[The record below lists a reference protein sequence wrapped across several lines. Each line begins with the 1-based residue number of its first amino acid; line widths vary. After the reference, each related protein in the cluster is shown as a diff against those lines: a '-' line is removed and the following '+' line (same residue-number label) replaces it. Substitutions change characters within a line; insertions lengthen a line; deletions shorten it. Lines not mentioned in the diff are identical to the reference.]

1 MKKVLWIVGGLIGL
15 LVVVALAAPFFV
27 DLNDYK
33 AEIAAKAK
41 EATGRDLAIDGD
53 ISLSILPTPGVV
65 IHGLRFGNAPGGSQ
79 PDMATLD
86 SATVKV
92 AIMPYLTSNTVEVEE
107 IVLENPT
114 FVFEKLKDGSGNWQI
129 APQAAAPEAGVT
141 PEPSAPPAEGE
152 SPMAVVIKSASIEGG
167 TLIYRDLAAGTEQK
181 VENLNIDLS
190 LDSLTGPF
198 QAEGGATVENIP
210 LGFHVKTGALDPS
223 KPMPLDVSFS
233 LTDSN
238 ASIGFVGEVNIAA
251 VEDPTKPIVTGKLS
265 SKGENLAKMIAGMP
279 NQSADGLPPIM
290 AQAFAVDADIQAGKT
305 SARTDNFTAT
315 LGDLNAKASVAASY
329 EAAPSVEANVAIGRL
344 DLDKLMPAGEAKEA
358 SAEAPA
364 ETTAPAQPA
373 APFSLPPDVT
383 ANLGLTV
390 EQIVYKGQAI
400 DETNVAVQ
408 LAQGILTIKN
418 ASAKLPGSSSV
429 ALTGAL
435 TAQNGQPNFDGALKA
450 DSSNLRALI
459 EAFAPGAVKDVPGDR
474 LTKLA
479 LNTGVKYNPAQ
490 AELAN
495 LKATLDQSTI
505 NGGVVVALPDGA
517 QRKQMGIGVG
527 LGVDKLNLDGYM
539 PAKAAAK
546 EAAPAEAAD
555 AKKDA
560 GGNPLK
566 ALAPLA
572 DFNANVDLKAGALT
586 LNQQQIS
593 GLRLVAAVA
602 NGTLDV
608 KELSVADF
616 QGGKANIAAKVTELK
631 GDPKFDSKFDVTAK
645 DAGRVLQMAGMGP
658 QPKGKFGALTLK
670 GTAAGT
676 PVDVT
681 YDVNAAMAGIGFQAA
696 AKGTANGI
704 GQGIPKINSTFD
716 IKAKDLGP
724 IAELTGAPADAAKNM
739 GAVSFAGQAQSGAD
753 DLTYDVNLSMSGIGG
768 KGTLKGKVTGISAT
782 PQIDTALNL
791 TADKPAPL
799 LQLAGLAGPKAK
811 SVGALGIAG
820 TLKGSAEDMAL
831 DLNLNGVGGTAK
843 VAGTVQM
850 PKAQDPNNPPPV
862 GFDIALSANHP
873 EFTQLLQMAD
883 IPSSGVKAGPLKA
896 SLKATGNSKNA
907 KVNDLN
913 AAWGNSSIAGNASYD
928 ATGAKPMIVANLKGG
943 VVNLTPFMGG
953 GEAAGGASSGG
964 GGGKGGSPWSEE
976 PMDLSAMR
984 AQDADIDFTAQSL
997 IMPDQQIDDLVA
1009 KITVRNG
1016 IATMQTLQGKIYGGG
1031 FNLSG
1036 TTVDA
1041 STPTTKLDAKVAVNQ
1056 IQVGQVVG
1064 GGIAGNQVKGPLSL
1078 NLNATGAGESQA
1090 DLMRSLNGNGNVD
1103 GSVMI
1108 IGKMEQQVGSALLG
1122 VLGSK
1127 VKQVQGITSA
1137 VNGIL
1142 SSYTGVDNKLDGTF
1156 NIRQGV
1162 LNTQDF
1168 AFVNPKARGTA
1179 KGDFDI
1185 GGWAM
1190 NMLIDLFGQDAQ
1202 EAFMSIGL
1210 NGPMTPTPRF
1220 ATNGAAG
1227 ATGLMGL
1234 TQQGGFNPTGLVQ
1247 EIPGLKGLPGIGNL
1261 LGGGGAAPAT
1271 GTEGQPGAVVPGV
1284 GTVPGVK
1291 LPGGL
1296 EGVLGGSKNNQQQ
1309 QQQQPGAVLP
1319 GVGDL
1324 FGNKKKQQAPAQQ
1337 QQSEPGAAEPGA
1349 AIPNAAPMEQAPAEA
1364 APEPEAAPA
1373 EAAPAEAAPE
1383 PGAAPQDTAP
1393 PEAAPQDAAP
1403 EPEPAP
1409 QEAPAEAQ
1417 PEPQPEP
1424 QAEPGAAEPGAAAP
1438 ADQPPAEEQ
1447 QQEPGI
1453 VIPGLQLPGS
1463 GN

>member
-1 MKKVLWIVGGLIGL
+1 MKKALWIVGGLLGL
-15 LVVVALAAPFFV
+15 LVVVALAAPFFI

-33 AEIAAKAK
+33 AQIAAKAK

-53 ISLSILPTPGVV
+53 ISLSILPTPGVTV
-65 IHGLRFGNAPGGSQ
+65 SGIRFGNAPGGSQ
-79 PDMATLD
+79 PDMATLE

-92 AIMPYLTSNTVEVEE
+92 ALMPLISGKVEVEE
-107 IVLENPT
+107 VVLEKPT

-141 PEPSAPPAEGE
+141 PEPSATPSG
-152 SPMAVVIKSASIEGG
+152 SGGGMAVVVKSASIDGG

-198 QAEGGATVENIP
+198 QAEGGATVVDIP
-210 LGFHVKTGALDPS
+210 LGFRVKTGALDQQA
-223 KPMPLDVSFS
+223 PMPLDVSFN
-233 LTDSN
+233 LTDAN
-238 ASIGFVGEVNIAA
+238 ATIGFVGEVNVAA
-251 VEDPTKPIVTGKLS
+251 VEDPAKPIVSGKLT
-265 SKGENLAKMIAGMP
+265 SKGDNLAKLIAGMP
-279 NQSADGLPPIM
+279 NQSAEGLPPIM
-290 AQAFAVDADIQAGKT
+290 AQAFAVEGDIEAGKT

-315 LGDLNAKASVAASY
+315 LGDLNAKASVAANY

-344 DLDKLMPAGEAKEA
+344 DLDKLMPVGEARAEGG
-358 SAEAPA
+358 EAPA
-364 ETTAPAQPA
+364 EPAAPAQPA
-373 APFSLPPDVT
+373 EPFSLPPDVT
-383 ANLGLTV
+383 ADLGVTV
-390 EQIVYKGQAI
+390 QQIVYKGQAI
-400 DETNVAVQ
+400 DEADVKVQ
-408 LAQGILTIKN
+408 LANSVLTIKN

-435 TAQNGQPNFDGALKA
+435 TAQDGQPNFDGAFKA

-479 LNTGVKYNPAQ
+479 LSTGVKYSPAQ

-495 LKATLDQSTI
+495 LRATLDQSTL
-505 NGGVVVALPDGA
+505 NGGVVVALPDGQ
-517 QRKQMGIGVG
+517 QRKQMGISIG
-527 LGVDKLNLDGYM
+527 LAVDKLNLDGYM

-546 EAAPAEAAD
+546 DAEPTQAAD
-555 AKKDA
+555 AKKDQ

-572 DFNANVDLKAGALT
+572 NYDANVDFKAGALT

-616 QGGKANIAAKVTELK
+616 QGGKANVSARVTDLR
-631 GDPKFDSKFDVTAK
+631 GDPRFDSKFDLTAK

-658 QPKGKFGALTLK
+658 QPKGRFGALTLK

-739 GAVSFAGQAQSGAD
+739 GAVSFVGQAQSGAD
-753 DLTYDVNLSMSGIGG
+753 DLAYDVNLSMSGIGG
-768 KGTLKGKVTGISAT
+768 KGTLKGKVAGISGT
-782 PQIDTALNL
+782 PQIDTVLNL

-831 DLNLNGVGGTAK
+831 DLSLNGVGGKAK
-843 VAGTVQM
+843 VAGTVQV
-850 PKAQDPNNPPPV
+850 PKATDPNNPPPV
-862 GFDIALSANHP
+862 GFDIALSADHP

-896 SLKATGNSKNA
+896 SLKAQGNSKNA
-907 KVNDLN
+907 KVSDLN
-913 AAWGNSSIAGNASYD
+913 AAWGNSAIAGSATYD
-928 ATGAKPMIVANLKGG
+928 ATGARPMIVANLKGG

-953 GEAAGGASSGG
+953 DAGKSQGGGASSGG

-976 PMDLSAMR
+976 PLDLSALR
-984 AQDADIDFTAQSL
+984 NQDADIDLTAQSL
-997 IMPDQQIDDLVA
+997 IMPGQQIDDLVA

-1036 TTVDA
+1036 TTIDA
-1041 STPTTKLDAKVAVNQ
+1041 STPTTKVDAKVAVSQ
-1056 IQVGQVVG
+1056 IQVGQVIG

-1122 VLGSK
+1122 VLGAK

-1168 AFVNPKARGTA
+1168 AFVNPRARGTA
-1179 KGDFDI
+1179 RGDFDI

-1190 NMLIDLFGQDAQ
+1190 NMLVDLFGQDAQ
-1202 EAFMSIGL
+1202 EAFMSIAL
-1210 NGPMTPTPRF
+1210 DGPMTPTPRF

-1234 TQQGGFNPTGLVQ
+1234 TKQGAFNPAGLVQ
-1247 EIPGLKGLPGIGNL
+1247 EIPGLEKLPGIGNL
-1261 LGGGGAAPAT
+1261 LGGQGVPAAAAEGEPGAAI
-1271 GTEGQPGAVVPGV
+1271 PGV
-1284 GTVPGVK
+1284 GTIPGVK

-1296 EGVLGGSKNNQQQ
+1296 DEVLGGSKKKQPQDE
-1309 QQQQPGAVLP
+1309 QQQPGAALP
-1319 GVGDL
+1319 GLGDL
-1324 FGNKKKQQAPAQQ
+1324 LGGSNKKKQQPEEEQQ
-1337 QQSEPGAAEPGA
+1337 QGEPGAIEPGAALPQD
-1349 AIPNAAPMEQAPAEA
+1349 APVEAVPAE
-1364 APEPEAAPA
+1364 PEPA
-1373 EAAPAEAAPE
+1373 EAAPAEQAGEPGAVE
-1383 PGAAPQDTAP
+1383 PGAAP
-1393 PEAAPQDAAP
+1393 
-1403 EPEPAP
+1403 
-1409 QEAPAEAQ
+1409 
-1417 PEPQPEP
+1417 
-1424 QAEPGAAEPGAAAP
+1424 PG
-1438 ADQPPAEEQ
+1438 EQ
-1447 QQEPGI
+1447 QPQGEQQEPLPGI
-1453 VIPGLQLPGS
+1453 VIPGLELPDF
-1463 GN
+1463 

>member
-15 LVVVALAAPFFV
+15 LIVAALAAPFFV

-79 PDMATLD
+79 PDMATLK

-107 IVLENPT
+107 IVLEKPT

-141 PEPSAPPAEGE
+141 PEPSAAPADGG

-167 TLIYRDLAAGTEQK
+167 TLIYRDLVAGTEQK

-198 QAEGGATVENIP
+198 QAEGGATVVNIP
-210 LGFHVKTGALDPS
+210 LGFRVKTGALDPT

-238 ASIGFVGEVNIAA
+238 ATIGFVGEVNIAA

-265 SKGENLAKMIAGMP
+265 SKGDNLAKMIAGMP

-305 SARTDNFTAT
+305 NARTDNFTAN
-315 LGDLNAKASVAASY
+315 LGDLTAKASVAANY
-329 EAAPSVEANVAIGRL
+329 EAAPSVEANVAIGRI
-344 DLDKLMPAGEAKEA
+344 DLDKLMPAGEAKEE
-358 SAEAPA
+358 SAEAAPA
-364 ETTAPAQPA
+364 ETAAPAQPA

-408 LAQGILTIKN
+408 LAKGILTIKN

-435 TAQNGQPNFDGALKA
+435 TAKDGQPNFDGALKA

-495 LKATLDQSTI
+495 LKATLDQSTMS
-505 NGGVVVALPDGA
+505 GGVVVALPDGV
-517 QRKQMGIGVG
+517 QRKQLGLGVG
-527 LGVDKLNLDGYM
+527 LAVDKLNLDGYM
-539 PAKAAAK
+539 PAKSAAK
-546 EAAPAEAAD
+546 EAEPAEATTD
-555 AKKDA
+555 KKPDQ

-572 DFNANVDLKAGALT
+572 DYNANVDFKAGSLT

-616 QGGKANIAAKVTELK
+616 QGGKANVAAKVTDLK

-739 GAVSFAGQAQSGAD
+739 GAVSFVGQAQSGAD
-753 DLTYDVNLSMSGIGG
+753 DLTFDVNLSMAGVGG
-768 KGTLKGKVTGISAT
+768 KGTLKGKVTGISA
-782 PQIDTALNL
+782 
-791 TADKPAPL
+791 
-799 LQLAGLAGPKAK
+799 
-811 SVGALGIAG
+811 
-820 TLKGSAEDMAL
+820 
-831 DLNLNGVGGTAK
+831 
-843 VAGTVQM
+843 
-850 PKAQDPNNPPPV
+850 
-862 GFDIALSANHP
+862 
-873 EFTQLLQMAD
+873 
-883 IPSSGVKAGPLKA
+883 
-896 SLKATGNSKNA
+896 
-907 KVNDLN
+907 
-913 AAWGNSSIAGNASYD
+913 
-928 ATGAKPMIVANLKGG
+928 
-943 VVNLTPFMGG
+943 
-953 GEAAGGASSGG
+953 
-964 GGGKGGSPWSEE
+964 
-976 PMDLSAMR
+976 R
-984 AQDADIDFTAQSL
+984 
-997 IMPDQQIDDLVA
+997 
-1009 KITVRNG
+1009 RR
-1016 IATMQTLQGKIYGGG
+1016 
-1031 FNLSG
+1031 
-1036 TTVDA
+1036 
-1041 STPTTKLDAKVAVNQ
+1041 STP
-1056 IQVGQVVG
+1056 
-1064 GGIAGNQVKGPLSL
+1064 
-1078 NLNATGAGESQA
+1078 
-1090 DLMRSLNGNGNVD
+1090 RSTSPPTSRRHCCSSPASPD
-1103 GSVMI
+1103 RRRSRSVR
-1108 IGKMEQQVGSALLG
+1108 SA
-1122 VLGSK
+1122 S
-1127 VKQVQGITSA
+1127 
-1137 VNGIL
+1137 
-1142 SSYTGVDNKLDGTF
+1142 
-1156 NIRQGV
+1156 
-1162 LNTQDF
+1162 
-1168 AFVNPKARGTA
+1168 PAR
-1179 KGDFDI
+1179 
-1185 GGWAM
+1185 
-1190 NMLIDLFGQDAQ
+1190 
-1202 EAFMSIGL
+1202 
-1210 NGPMTPTPRF
+1210 
-1220 ATNGAAG
+1220 
-1227 ATGLMGL
+1227 
-1234 TQQGGFNPTGLVQ
+1234 
-1247 EIPGLKGLPGIGNL
+1247 
-1261 LGGGGAAPAT
+1261 
-1271 GTEGQPGAVVPGV
+1271 
-1284 GTVPGVK
+1284 
-1291 LPGGL
+1291 
-1296 EGVLGGSKNNQQQ
+1296 
-1309 QQQQPGAVLP
+1309 
-1319 GVGDL
+1319 
-1324 FGNKKKQQAPAQQ
+1324 
-1337 QQSEPGAAEPGA
+1337 
-1349 AIPNAAPMEQAPAEA
+1349 
-1364 APEPEAAPA
+1364 
-1373 EAAPAEAAPE
+1373 
-1383 PGAAPQDTAP
+1383 
-1393 PEAAPQDAAP
+1393 
-1403 EPEPAP
+1403 
-1409 QEAPAEAQ
+1409 
-1417 PEPQPEP
+1417 
-1424 QAEPGAAEPGAAAP
+1424 
-1438 ADQPPAEEQ
+1438 
-1447 QQEPGI
+1447 
-1453 VIPGLQLPGS
+1453 
-1463 GN
+1463 

>member
-1 MKKVLWIVGGLIGL
+1 M
-15 LVVVALAAPFFV
+15 
-27 DLNDYK
+27 
-33 AEIAAKAK
+33 
-41 EATGRDLAIDGD
+41 
-53 ISLSILPTPGVV
+53 
-65 IHGLRFGNAPGGSQ
+65 
-79 PDMATLD
+79 
-86 SATVKV
+86 
-92 AIMPYLTSNTVEVEE
+92 
-107 IVLENPT
+107 VLEKPT

-141 PEPSAPPAEGE
+141 PEPSAAPAADEK
-152 SPMAVVIKSASIEGG
+152 PMAVVIKSASIEGG
-167 TLIYRDLAAGTEQK
+167 TLIYRDLVAGTEQK

-198 QAEGGATVENIP
+198 QAEGGATVVNIP
-210 LGFHVKTGALDPS
+210 LGFRVKTGALDPT

-233 LTDSN
+233 LTESN
-238 ASIGFVGEVNIAA
+238 ATIGFVGEVNIAA

-265 SKGENLAKMIAGMP
+265 SKGDNLAKMIAGMP

-305 SARTDNFTAT
+305 NARTDNFTAN
-315 LGDLNAKASVAASY
+315 LGDLTAKASVAANY
-329 EAAPSVEANVAIGRL
+329 EAAPSVEANVAIGRI
-344 DLDKLMPAGEAKEA
+344 DLDKLMPAGEAKEE
-358 SAEAPA
+358 SAEAAPA
-364 ETTAPAQPA
+364 ETAAPAKPA
-373 APFSLPPDVT
+373 EPFSLPPDVT

-390 EQIVYKGQAI
+390 EQIVFKGQAI

-408 LAQGILTIKN
+408 LAKGILTIKN

-435 TAQNGQPNFDGALKA
+435 TAKDGQPNFDGALKA
-450 DSSNLRALI
+450 DFEQPARADRGVRAGRGQGRAGRPPHQARAQHRRQI
-459 EAFAPGAVKDVPGDR
+459 QPGAGRARQPQGDAR
-474 LTKLA
+474 PIHDEWRRGAWRCPTACSASSWAWASASRSTSSTSTATCRRSPRRK
-479 LNTGVKYNPAQ
+479 T
-490 AELAN
+490 AE
-495 LKATLDQSTI
+495 
-505 NGGVVVALPDGA
+505 
-517 QRKQMGIGVG
+517 
-527 LGVDKLNLDGYM
+527 
-539 PAKAAAK
+539 
-546 EAAPAEAAD
+546 PAEATTD
-555 AKKDA
+555 KKPDQ

-572 DFNANVDLKAGALT
+572 DYNANVDFKAGSLT

-616 QGGKANIAAKVTELK
+616 QGGKANVAAKVTDLK

-739 GAVSFAGQAQSGAD
+739 GAVSFVGQAQSGAD
-753 DLTYDVNLSMSGIGG
+753 DLTYDVNLSMSGVGG

-831 DLNLNGVGGTAK
+831 DLNLKGVGGTAK

-850 PKAQDPNNPPPV
+850 PKAKDPNNPPPV

-896 SLKATGNSKNA
+896 SLKAQGNSKNA
-907 KVNDLN
+907 KVSDLN

-953 GEAAGGASSGG
+953 GGAKSQGGGASSGG

-976 PMDLSAMR
+976 PLDLSALR
-984 AQDADIDFTAQSL
+984 SQDADIDLTAQSL

-1016 IATMQTLQGKIYGGG
+1016 VATMQTLQGKIYGGG

-1078 NLNATGAGESQA
+1078 NLNATGSGVSQA

-1103 GSVMI
+1103 GTVMI

-1122 VLGSK
+1122 VLGAK

-1142 SSYTGVDNKLDGTF
+1142 SAYTGVDNKLDGTF

-1168 AFVNPKARGTA
+1168 AFVNPNARGTA
-1179 KGDFDI
+1179 KGDFDV

-1190 NMLIDLFGQDAQ
+1190 NMLVDLFDQDAQ

-1210 NGPMTPTPRF
+1210 NGPMTPTPTF
-1220 ATNGAAG
+1220 ASNGAAG
-1227 ATGLMGL
+1227 PTGLMGL
-1234 TQQGGFNPTGLVQ
+1234 TQQGGFNPDR
-1247 EIPGLKGLPGIGNL
+1247 
-1261 LGGGGAAPAT
+1261 
-1271 GTEGQPGAVVPGV
+1271 PGAGDPRAQEPAGYRQPA
-1284 GTVPGVK
+1284 GRARCARHQHGRSA
-1291 LPGGL
+1291 GL
-1296 EGVLGGSKNNQQQ
+1296 RRSWRRHRAGREAAGRHRRRARRRQQQQQQQ
-1309 QQQQPGAVLP
+1309 QQQQPGATLP
-1319 GVGDL
+1319 GVGDVL
-1324 FGNKKKQQAPAQQ
+1324 GGSNKKKQQQQQPAQQQQ
-1337 QQSEPGAAEPGA
+1337 QQSEPGAVEPGA
-1349 AIPNAAPMEQAPAEA
+1349 AMPQEAPAEAAPAEA

-1373 EAAPAEAAPE
+1373 EAAPE
-1383 PGAAPQDTAP
+1383 
-1393 PEAAPQDAAP
+1393 PEAAPQEA
-1403 EPEPAP
+1403 AP
-1409 QEAPAEAQ
+1409 QEAQPEEAQPQEAQ
-1417 PEPQPEP
+1417 PEAQPEP
-1424 QAEPGAAEPGAAAP
+1424 QAEPGAAEPGAA
-1438 ADQPPAEEQ
+1438 PPAEQQPEGEQQ

-1453 VIPGLQLPGS
+1453 IVPGLELPGS

>member
-15 LVVVALAAPFFV
+15 LIVVALAAPFFV

-92 AIMPYLTSNTVEVEE
+92 ALMPYLTSGFKTVEVEE

-141 PEPSAPPAEGE
+141 PEPTEAPAAGE
-152 SPMAVVIKSASIEGG
+152 KPMAVVIKSASIEGG
-167 TLIYRDLAAGTEQK
+167 TLVYRDLVAGTEQK

-198 QAEGGATVENIP
+198 QAEGGATVVNIP
-210 LGFHVKTGALDPS
+210 LGFHIKTGALDPT
-223 KPMPLDVSFS
+223 KPMPLDVSFT
-233 LTDSN
+233 LTD
-238 ASIGFVGEVNIAA
+238 AKATIGFVGEVNIAA
-251 VEDPTKPIVTGKLS
+251 VEDPAKPIVTGKLS
-265 SKGENLAKMIAGMP
+265 SKGDNLAKLIAGMP

-305 SARTDNFTAT
+305 NARTDNFTAN
-315 LGDLNAKASVAASY
+315 LGDVNAKASVAANY
-329 EAAPSVEANVAIGRL
+329 EAAPSVEANVAIVRI

-358 SAEAPA
+358 STEAPA

-408 LAQGILTIKN
+408 LAKGILTIKN

-459 EAFAPGAVKDVPGDR
+459 EAFAPGAVKDVPNDR

-479 LNTGVKYNPAQ
+479 LNTGVKYNPGQ

-495 LKATLDQSTI
+495 LKATLDQSTMS
-505 NGGVVVALPDGA
+505 GAVVVALPDGV

-539 PAKAAAK
+539 PAKSAAK
-546 EAAPAEAAD
+546 EAEPAQAAD
-555 AKKDA
+555 AKKDD

-572 DFNANVDLKAGALT
+572 DYNANVDFKAGSLT

-593 GLRLVAAVA
+593 GLRLIAAVA

-616 QGGKANIAAKVTELK
+616 QGGKANIAAKVTDLK

-739 GAVSFAGQAQSGAD
+739 GAVSFVGQAQSGAD
-753 DLTYDVNLSMSGIGG
+753 DLTYDVNLSMAGIGG

-791 TADKPAPL
+791 TAEKPAPL

-850 PKAQDPNNPPPV
+850 PKAKDPNNPPPV

-896 SLKATGNSKNA
+896 SLKAQGTSKNA

-913 AAWGNSSIAGNASYD
+913 AAWGNSSIAGSATYD

-953 GEAAGGASSGG
+953 GEAAKSGGASSGG

-976 PMDLSAMR
+976 PLDLSALR

-1016 IATMQTLQGKIYGGG
+1016 VATMQTLQGKIYGGG

-1064 GGIAGNQVKGPLSL
+1064 GGIAGNQIKGPLSL
-1078 NLNATGAGESQA
+1078 TLNATGAGDSQA

-1103 GSVMI
+1103 GNVMI

-1190 NMLIDLFGQDAQ
+1190 DMLIDLFGQDAQ

-1247 EIPGLKGLPGIGNL
+1247 EIPGLKSLPGIGNL
-1261 LGGGGAAPAT
+1261 LGGQGVPAT
-1271 GTEGQPGAVVPGV
+1271 STEGQPGSVVPGV

-1296 EGVLGGSKNNQQQ
+1296 EGVLGGSKKKQEQ
-1309 QQQQPGAVLP
+1309 QQQQPGVVLP

-1324 FGNKKKQQAPAQQ
+1324 FGGSNKKKQEEPQQ
-1337 QQSEPGAAEPGA
+1337 QQQQPSEPGAVEPGA
-1349 AIPNAAPMEQAPAEA
+1349 AIPQEAPLEQAPAEA
-1364 APEPEAAPA
+1364 V
-1373 EAAPAEAAPE
+1373 
-1383 PGAAPQDTAP
+1383 PQ
-1393 PEAAPQDAAP
+1393 EAAPQ
-1403 EPEPAP
+1403 
-1409 QEAPAEAQ
+1409 EAQ
-1417 PEPQPEP
+1417 PAEPQAQQAQPEP
-1424 QAEPGAAEPGAAAP
+1424 QAEPGATEPGATP
-1438 ADQPPAEEQ
+1438 PGEQQPAEEQ
-1447 QQEPGI
+1447 QPGL
-1453 VIPGLQLPGS
+1453 VIPGLKLPGS

>member
-15 LVVVALAAPFFV
+15 LIVAAVAAPFFV

-79 PDMATLD
+79 PDMATLE

-107 IVLENPT
+107 VVLESPT

-141 PEPSAPPAEGE
+141 PEPSATPAADGG

-198 QAEGGATVENIP
+198 QAEGGATVVNIP
-210 LGFHVKTGALDPS
+210 LGFQIKTGALDPA
-223 KPMPLDVSFS
+223 KPMPLDVSFN
-233 LTDSN
+233 LTDAN
-238 ASIGFVGEVNIAA
+238 ATIGFVGEVNIAA

-265 SKGENLAKMIAGMP
+265 SKGDNLAKLIAGMP

-290 AQAFAVDADIQAGKT
+290 AQAFAVEGDIAAGKT
-305 SARTDNFTAT
+305 NARTDNFTAT

-329 EAAPSVEANVAIGRL
+329 EAAPSVEANIAVGRV
-344 DLDKLMPAGEAKEA
+344 DLDKLMPAGEAKEE
-358 SAEAPA
+358 SAEAAPA
-364 ETTAPAQPA
+364 ENAAPAKPA
-373 APFSLPPDVT
+373 EPFSLPPDVT

-408 LAQGILTIKN
+408 LAKGILTIKN

-429 ALTGAL
+429 ALNGAL
-435 TAQNGQPNFDGALKA
+435 AAKDGQPNFDGALKA

-459 EAFAPGAVKDVPGDR
+459 EAFAPGAVKDVPADR

-479 LNTGVKYNPAQ
+479 LSTGVKYNPAQ

-495 LKATLDQSTI
+495 LKATLDQSALS
-505 NGGVVVALPDGA
+505 GGVVVALPDGV
-517 QRKQMGIGVG
+517 QRKQLGLGVG
-527 LGVDKLNLDGYM
+527 LAVDKLNLDGYM
-539 PAKAAAK
+539 PAKSAAK
-546 EAAPAEAAD
+546 EAEPAEAAD
-555 AKKDA
+555 AKKDQ

-572 DFNANVDLKAGALT
+572 DYNANVDFKAGSLT

-616 QGGKANIAAKVTELK
+616 QGGKANVAAKVTDLK
-631 GDPKFDSKFDVTAK
+631 GDPKFDSRFDVTAK
-645 DAGRVLQMAGMGP
+645 DAGRVLQMAGMGA

-676 PVDVT
+676 PVDIT

-753 DLTYDVNLSMSGIGG
+753 DLAYDVNLSMAGIGG

-831 DLNLNGVGGTAK
+831 DLNLKGVGGTAK

-850 PKAQDPNNPPPV
+850 PKGKDPNNPPPI
-862 GFDIALSANHP
+862 GFDLALSANHP

-907 KVNDLN
+907 TVSDLN
-913 AAWGNSSIAGNASYD
+913 AAWGNSAIAGNASYD

-953 GEAAGGASSGG
+953 DSGKKAGGGTGG

-976 PMDLSAMR
+976 PMDLSALR
-984 AQDADIDFTAQSL
+984 AQDADIDFSAQSL
-997 IMPDQQIDDLVA
+997 IMPGQQIDNLVA
-1009 KITVRNG
+1009 KVTLRNG
-1016 IATMQTLQGKIYGGG
+1016 VLAMQTLQGNIYGGG

-1041 STPTTKLDAKVAVNQ
+1041 SQQAAKVDAKVAVNQ
-1056 IQVGQVVG
+1056 IQIGQVLG

-1078 NLNATGAGESQA
+1078 NLNASGAGESQA
-1090 DLMRSLNGNGNVD
+1090 DLMRSLAGNGNID

-1122 VLGSK
+1122 VLGAK

-1168 AFVNPKARGTA
+1168 AFVNPRARGTA
-1179 KGDFDI
+1179 KGDVDI

-1190 NMLIDLFGQDAQ
+1190 NMLVDLFSADQQ
-1202 EAFMSIGL
+1202 EAFMSIAL
-1210 NGPMTPTPRF
+1210 TGPVDGPTPKF
-1220 ATNGAAG
+1220 ASNGAAG
-1227 ATGLMGL
+1227 PAGLMGL
-1234 TQQGGFNPTGLVQ
+1234 SQNGAFNPAGLVQ
-1247 EIPGLKGLPGIGNL
+1247 EIPGLKKLPGIGSL
-1261 LGGGGAAPAT
+1261 LGGQGTAPAT
-1271 GTEGQPGAVVPGV
+1271 GTEGQPGAVIPGV

-1291 LPGGL
+1291 LPGGI
-1296 EGVLGGSKNNQQQ
+1296 GDVLGGGKSNQQQQQ

-1319 GVGDL
+1319 GIGDL
-1324 FGNKKKQQAPAQQ
+1324 LGGSNKKKQQQQQQQ
-1337 QQSEPGAAEPGA
+1337 QQSEPGAVEPGA
-1349 AIPNAAPMEQAPAEA
+1349 AM
-1364 APEPEAAPA
+1364 
-1373 EAAPAEAAPE
+1373 
-1383 PGAAPQDTAP
+1383 
-1393 PEAAPQDAAP
+1393 
-1403 EPEPAP
+1403 P
-1409 QEAPAEAQ
+1409 QEAPAEAAPTEAAPEAEPAPQEAAPQEAQ
-1417 PEPQPEP
+1417 PEEAQPQEAQPQEAQPEP
-1424 QAEPGAAEPGAAAP
+1424 QAEPGATEPGAAPPGEQA
-1438 ADQPPAEEQ
+1438 PAEEQ
-1447 QQEPGI
+1447 QQQEGEQQPGFI
-1453 VIPGLQLPGS
+1453 IPGLQLPGS

>member
-1 MKKVLWIVGGLIGL
+1 
-15 LVVVALAAPFFV
+15 
-27 DLNDYK
+27 
-33 AEIAAKAK
+33 
-41 EATGRDLAIDGD
+41 
-53 ISLSILPTPGVV
+53 
-65 IHGLRFGNAPGGSQ
+65 
-79 PDMATLD
+79 
-86 SATVKV
+86 
-92 AIMPYLTSNTVEVEE
+92 
-107 IVLENPT
+107 
-114 FVFEKLKDGSGNWQI
+114 
-129 APQAAAPEAGVT
+129 
-141 PEPSAPPAEGE
+141 
-152 SPMAVVIKSASIEGG
+152 
-167 TLIYRDLAAGTEQK
+167 
-181 VENLNIDLS
+181 
-190 LDSLTGPF
+190 
-198 QAEGGATVENIP
+198 
-210 LGFHVKTGALDPS
+210 
-223 KPMPLDVSFS
+223 
-233 LTDSN
+233 
-238 ASIGFVGEVNIAA
+238 
-251 VEDPTKPIVTGKLS
+251 
-265 SKGENLAKMIAGMP
+265 
-279 NQSADGLPPIM
+279 
-290 AQAFAVDADIQAGKT
+290 
-305 SARTDNFTAT
+305 
-315 LGDLNAKASVAASY
+315 
-329 EAAPSVEANVAIGRL
+329 
-344 DLDKLMPAGEAKEA
+344 
-358 SAEAPA
+358 
-364 ETTAPAQPA
+364 
-373 APFSLPPDVT
+373 VT
-383 ANLGLTV
+383 ANLGVTV

-408 LAQGILTIKN
+408 LAKGILTVKN

-429 ALTGAL
+429 ALNGAL
-435 TAQNGQPNFDGALKA
+435 TAKDGQPNFDGALKA

-459 EAFAPGAVKDVPGDR
+459 EAFAPGAVKDVPNDR

-479 LNTGVKYNPAQ
+479 LSTGVKYNPAQ

-495 LKATLDQSTI
+495 LKATIDQSTL
-505 NGGVVVALPDGA
+505 NGGVVLALPDGV
-517 QRKQMGIGVG
+517 QRKQMGLGVG
-527 LGVDKLNLDGYM
+527 VAVDKLNLDGYM
-539 PAKAAAK
+539 PAKAAK
-546 EAAPAEAAD
+546 EDAQPAQTAD
-555 AKKDA
+555 AKKEQ

-572 DFNANVDLKAGALT
+572 DYNANVDFKAGSLT

-616 QGGKANIAAKVTELK
+616 QGGKANVAAKVTDLK

-645 DAGRVLQMAGMGP
+645 DAGRVLQMAGMGA

-753 DLTYDVNLSMSGIGG
+753 DLTYDVNLSMAGIGG

-820 TLKGSAEDMAL
+820 TLKGSAENMAL

-850 PKAQDPNNPPPV
+850 PKTQDPNNPPPI

-896 SLKATGNSKNA
+896 SLKAQGNSKNA
-907 KVNDLN
+907 KVSDLN

-953 GEAAGGASSGG
+953 EGAKSGG
-964 GGGKGGSPWSEE
+964 GKSSTGGGTDKGGSPWSEE
-976 PMDLSAMR
+976 PMDLSALR
-984 AQDADIDFTAQSL
+984 NQDADIDFTAQSL

-1016 IATMQTLQGKIYGGG
+1016 VATMQTLQGKIYGGG

-1090 DLMRSLNGNGNVD
+1090 DLMRSLTGNGNVD
-1103 GSVMI
+1103 GNVMI

-1122 VLGSK
+1122 VLGAK

-1142 SSYTGVDNKLDGTF
+1142 SSYTGVDNKVDGTF

-1168 AFVNPKARGTA
+1168 AFVNPRARGTA

-1202 EAFMSIGL
+1202 EAFMSIAL
-1210 NGPMTPTPRF
+1210 NGPMTPTPKF

-1234 TQQGGFNPTGLVQ
+1234 TQQGAFNPTGLVQ
-1247 EIPGLKGLPGIGNL
+1247 EIPGLKNLPGIGNL
-1261 LGGGGAAPAT
+1261 LGGGAAPAT
-1271 GTEGQPGAVVPGV
+1271 STEGQPGSTIPGV

-1296 EGVLGGSKNNQQQ
+1296 GDVLGGNKKKQQEQQQQ
-1309 QQQQPGAVLP
+1309 QQQQPGAALP
-1319 GVGDL
+1319 GIGDL
-1324 FGNKKKQQAPAQQ
+1324 FGGSNKKKQQQQ
-1337 QQSEPGAAEPGA
+1337 QQEQPSEPGAVEPGA
-1349 AIPNAAPMEQAPAEA
+1349 AMPQEAPAEAAPVEA

-1373 EAAPAEAAPE
+1373 EAAPE
-1383 PGAAPQDTAP
+1383 
-1393 PEAAPQDAAP
+1393 PEAAPQEAT
-1403 EPEPAP
+1403 P
-1409 QEAPAEAQ
+1409 QEAQPQEA
-1417 PEPQPEP
+1417 QPEP
-1424 QAEPGAAEPGAAAP
+1424 QAEPGAAEPGAAP
-1438 ADQPPAEEQ
+1438 PGEQPAEEQ

-1453 VIPGLQLPGS
+1453 VIPGLNLPGI

>member
-33 AEIAAKAK
+33 AEIATKAK

-79 PDMATLD
+79 PDMATLE

-107 IVLENPT
+107 IVLEKPT

-141 PEPSAPPAEGE
+141 PEPSEAPAADAK
-152 SPMAVVIKSASIEGG
+152 PMAVVIKSASIEGG

-198 QAEGGATVENIP
+198 QAEGGATVANIP
-210 LGFHVKTGALDPS
+210 LGFRVKTGALDQA
-223 KPMPLDVSFS
+223 KPMPLDVSFN
-233 LTDSN
+233 LTDAN
-238 ASIGFVGEVNIAA
+238 ATIGFVREVNIAA

-265 SKGENLAKMIAGMP
+265 SKGDNLAKLIAGMP

-290 AQAFAVDADIQAGKT
+290 AQAFAVEGDIQAGKT
-305 SARTDNFTAT
+305 NARTDNFTAT
-315 LGDLNAKASVAASY
+315 LGDLNAKASVAADY
-329 EAAPSVEANVAIGRL
+329 EAAPSVEANVAIGRI
-344 DLDKLMPAGEAKEA
+344 DLDKLMPAGEAKEESTAEA
-358 SAEAPA
+358 SAETAAPA
-364 ETTAPAQPA
+364 KPAE
-373 APFSLPPDVT
+373 PFSLPPDVT
-383 ANLGLTV
+383 ANLGVTV

-408 LAQGILTIKN
+408 LAKGILTIKD
-418 ASAKLPGSSSV
+418 ASAKLPGNSSV

-435 TAQNGQPNFDGALKA
+435 TAKDGQPNFDGALKA

-495 LKATLDQSTI
+495 LKASLDQSNLT
-505 NGGVVVALPDGA
+505 GRVVVALPDGA
-517 QRKQMGIGVG
+517 QRKQMGLDVG
-527 LGVDKLNLDGYM
+527 LSVDKLNLDGYM
-539 PAKAAAK
+539 PAKSAAK
-546 EAAPAEAAD
+546 EAEPAEATAD
-555 AKKDA
+555 KTPDQ

-572 DFNANVDLKAGALT
+572 DYNANVDFKAGSLT

-602 NGTLDV
+602 NGTLNV

-616 QGGKANIAAKVTELK
+616 QGGKANVAAKVTDLK

-645 DAGRVLQMAGMGP
+645 DAGRVLQMAGMGA

-681 YDVNAAMAGIGFQAA
+681 YDVNAAMSGIGFQAA

-724 IAELTGAPADAAKNM
+724 IAELTGAPAADAKKL
-739 GAVSFAGQAQSGAD
+739 GALSLVGQAQSGAD
-753 DLTYDVNLSMSGIGG
+753 DLAFDVNLAMADLGG
-768 KGTLKGKVTGISAT
+768 KGTLKGKVTGISGT

-799 LQLAGLAGPKAK
+799 LQVAGVMGPKAK

-831 DLNLNGVGGTAK
+831 DLNLKGVGGTAK

-850 PKAQDPNNPPPV
+850 PKAKDPSNPPPV
-862 GFDIALSANHP
+862 GFDIALTADHP

-907 KVNDLN
+907 KVSDLN

-953 GEAAGGASSGG
+953 GGAKSGG
-964 GGGKGGSPWSEE
+964 GGSGGGTGAAKGKSPWSEE
-976 PMDLSAMR
+976 PLDLSALR
-984 AQDADIDFTAQSL
+984 NQDADIDFTAQSL

-1016 IATMQTLQGKIYGGG
+1016 VATMQTLQGKIYGGG

-1036 TTVDA
+1036 TAVDA
-1041 STPTTKLDAKVAVNQ
+1041 STPTTKLDATVAVNQ

-1078 NLNATGAGESQA
+1078 NLNVTGSGVSQA
-1090 DLMRSLNGNGNVD
+1090 DLMRSLTGNGNVD
-1103 GSVMI
+1103 GTVMI

-1122 VLGSK
+1122 VLGSQ

-1142 SSYTGVDNKLDGTF
+1142 SSYTGVDNKVDGTF

-1168 AFVNPKARGTA
+1168 AFVNPNASGTA

-1202 EAFMSIGL
+1202 EAFMSIAL
-1210 NGPMTPTPRF
+1210 NGPMTPTPTF

-1234 TQQGGFNPTGLVQ
+1234 TKQGAFNPTGLVQ
-1247 EIPGLKGLPGIGNL
+1247 EIPGLKNLPGIGNL
-1261 LGGGGAAPAT
+1261 LGGQAVPAT
-1271 GTEGQPGAVVPGV
+1271 STEGQPGSVVPGV

-1296 EGVLGGSKNNQQQ
+1296 DEVLGGSTKNQQQQ
-1309 QQQQPGAVLP
+1309 QQQQPGATLP
-1319 GVGDL
+1319 GIGDVL
-1324 FGNKKKQQAPAQQ
+1324 GGSNKKQQQQEPAQQQQ
-1337 QQSEPGAAEPGA
+1337 QQSEPGAVEPSA
-1349 AIPNAAPMEQAPAEA
+1349 AMPQE
-1364 APEPEAAPA
+1364 APA
-1373 EAAPAEAAPE
+1373 EAAPAEAAPQE
-1383 PGAAPQDTAP
+1383 AAPQEAAP
-1393 PEAAPQDAAP
+1393 EPEAAPQEAQPDEAQ
-1403 EPEPAP
+1403 P
-1409 QEAPAEAQ
+1409 QEAQ
-1417 PEPQPEP
+1417 PEAQPEP
-1424 QAEPGAAEPGAAAP
+1424 QAEPGATEPGAA
-1438 ADQPPAEEQ
+1438 PPAEQQPEGEQQ

-1453 VIPGLQLPGS
+1453 IVPGLELPGS

>member
-15 LVVVALAAPFFV
+15 LIVVALAAPFFV

-79 PDMATLD
+79 PDMATLE

-107 IVLENPT
+107 IVLERPT

-141 PEPSAPPAEGE
+141 PEPSAAPTAEGG

-167 TLIYRDLAAGTEQK
+167 TLIYRDLVAGTEQK

-198 QAEGGATVENIP
+198 QAEGGATVANIP
-210 LGFHVKTGALDPS
+210 LGFRVKTGALDQT

-233 LTDSN
+233 LTESN
-238 ASIGFVGEVNIAA
+238 ATIGFVGEVNIAA

-265 SKGENLAKMIAGMP
+265 SKGDNLAKLIAGMP

-290 AQAFAVDADIQAGKT
+290 AQAFAVEGDIQAGKT
-305 SARTDNFTAT
+305 NARTDNFTAT
-315 LGDLNAKASVAASY
+315 LGDLNAKASVAADY
-329 EAAPSVEANVAIGRL
+329 EAAPSVEANLAIGRI
-344 DLDKLMPAGEAKEA
+344 DLDKLMPAGEAKEESSEA
-358 SAEAPA
+358 APA
-364 ETTAPAQPA
+364 ETAAPAKPA
-373 APFSLPPDVT
+373 EPFSLPPDVT
-383 ANLGLTV
+383 ANLGVTV

-408 LAQGILTIKN
+408 LAKGILTIKD
-418 ASAKLPGSSSV
+418 ASAKLPGNSSV

-435 TAQNGQPNFDGALKA
+435 TAKDGQPNFDGALKA

-459 EAFAPGAVKDVPGDR
+459 EAFAPGAVKDVPNDR

-495 LKATLDQSTI
+495 LKATLDQSTM
-505 NGGVVVALPDGA
+505 NGGVVVALPDGV
-517 QRKQMGIGVG
+517 QRKQLGIGVG
-527 LGVDKLNLDGYM
+527 LAVDKLNLDGYM
-539 PAKAAAK
+539 PAKSAAK
-546 EAAPAEAAD
+546 EAEPAQSTDSQATAD
-555 AKKDA
+555 KKPDQ

-572 DFNANVDLKAGALT
+572 DYNANVDFKAGSLT

-602 NGTLDV
+602 NGMLDV

-616 QGGKANIAAKVTELK
+616 QGGKANVAAKVTDLK

-645 DAGRVLQMAGMGP
+645 DAGRVLQMAGMAP
-658 QPKGKFGALTLK
+658 QPKGKLGALTLK

-739 GAVSFAGQAQSGAD
+739 GAVSFVGQAQSGAD
-753 DLTYDVNLSMSGIGG
+753 DLTYDVNLSMSGVGG

-799 LQLAGLAGPKAK
+799 LQLAGIAGPKAK
-811 SVGALGIAG
+811 SVGALGITG

-831 DLNLNGVGGTAK
+831 DLNLKGVGGTAK

-850 PKAQDPNNPPPV
+850 PKAKDPNNPPPV

-883 IPSSGVKAGPLKA
+883 IQSSGVKAGPLKA
-896 SLKATGNSKNA
+896 SLKAQGTSKNA
-907 KVNDLN
+907 KVSDLN

-953 GEAAGGASSGG
+953 EGAKSGGGSSGG
-964 GGGKGGSPWSEE
+964 GAGTAKGKSPWSEE
-976 PMDLSAMR
+976 PLDLSALR
-984 AQDADIDFTAQSL
+984 NQDADIDLTAQSL

-1056 IQVGQVVG
+1056 IQVGQVMG

-1078 NLNATGAGESQA
+1078 NLNATGAGVSQA

-1142 SSYTGVDNKLDGTF
+1142 AAYTGVDNKLDGTF

-1168 AFVNPKARGTA
+1168 AFVNPNARGTA
-1179 KGDFDI
+1179 KGDFDV

-1190 NMLIDLFGQDAQ
+1190 NMLIDLFDQDAQ

-1210 NGPMTPTPRF
+1210 NGPMTPTPTF

-1227 ATGLMGL
+1227 
-1234 TQQGGFNPTGLVQ
+1234 PTGL
-1247 EIPGLKGLPGIGNL
+1247 KIGR
-1261 LGGGGAAPAT
+1261 A
-1271 GTEGQPGAVVPGV
+1271 
-1284 GTVPGVK
+1284 
-1291 LPGGL
+1291 
-1296 EGVLGGSKNNQQQ
+1296 SW
-1309 QQQQPGAVLP
+1309 
-1319 GVGDL
+1319 
-1324 FGNKKKQQAPAQQ
+1324 
-1337 QQSEPGAAEPGA
+1337 
-1349 AIPNAAPMEQAPAEA
+1349 
-1364 APEPEAAPA
+1364 
-1373 EAAPAEAAPE
+1373 
-1383 PGAAPQDTAP
+1383 
-1393 PEAAPQDAAP
+1393 
-1403 EPEPAP
+1403 
-1409 QEAPAEAQ
+1409 
-1417 PEPQPEP
+1417 
-1424 QAEPGAAEPGAAAP
+1424 
-1438 ADQPPAEEQ
+1438 
-1447 QQEPGI
+1447 
-1453 VIPGLQLPGS
+1453 
-1463 GN
+1463 

>member
-1 MKKVLWIVGGLIGL
+1 
-15 LVVVALAAPFFV
+15 
-27 DLNDYK
+27 
-33 AEIAAKAK
+33 
-41 EATGRDLAIDGD
+41 
-53 ISLSILPTPGVV
+53 
-65 IHGLRFGNAPGGSQ
+65 
-79 PDMATLD
+79 
-86 SATVKV
+86 
-92 AIMPYLTSNTVEVEE
+92 
-107 IVLENPT
+107 
-114 FVFEKLKDGSGNWQI
+114 
-129 APQAAAPEAGVT
+129 
-141 PEPSAPPAEGE
+141 
-152 SPMAVVIKSASIEGG
+152 
-167 TLIYRDLAAGTEQK
+167 
-181 VENLNIDLS
+181 
-190 LDSLTGPF
+190 
-198 QAEGGATVENIP
+198 
-210 LGFHVKTGALDPS
+210 
-223 KPMPLDVSFS
+223 
-233 LTDSN
+233 
-238 ASIGFVGEVNIAA
+238 
-251 VEDPTKPIVTGKLS
+251 
-265 SKGENLAKMIAGMP
+265 
-279 NQSADGLPPIM
+279 
-290 AQAFAVDADIQAGKT
+290 
-305 SARTDNFTAT
+305 
-315 LGDLNAKASVAASY
+315 
-329 EAAPSVEANVAIGRL
+329 
-344 DLDKLMPAGEAKEA
+344 
-358 SAEAPA
+358 
-364 ETTAPAQPA
+364 
-373 APFSLPPDVT
+373 
-383 ANLGLTV
+383 
-390 EQIVYKGQAI
+390 
-400 DETNVAVQ
+400 
-408 LAQGILTIKN
+408 
-418 ASAKLPGSSSV
+418 
-429 ALTGAL
+429 
-435 TAQNGQPNFDGALKA
+435 
-450 DSSNLRALI
+450 
-459 EAFAPGAVKDVPGDR
+459 
-474 LTKLA
+474 
-479 LNTGVKYNPAQ
+479 
-490 AELAN
+490 
-495 LKATLDQSTI
+495 
-505 NGGVVVALPDGA
+505 
-517 QRKQMGIGVG
+517 
-527 LGVDKLNLDGYM
+527 
-539 PAKAAAK
+539 
-546 EAAPAEAAD
+546 
-555 AKKDA
+555 
-560 GGNPLK
+560 
-566 ALAPLA
+566 
-572 DFNANVDLKAGALT
+572 
-586 LNQQQIS
+586 
-593 GLRLVAAVA
+593 
-602 NGTLDV
+602 
-608 KELSVADF
+608 
-616 QGGKANIAAKVTELK
+616 
-631 GDPKFDSKFDVTAK
+631 
-645 DAGRVLQMAGMGP
+645 
-658 QPKGKFGALTLK
+658 
-670 GTAAGT
+670 
-676 PVDVT
+676 
-681 YDVNAAMAGIGFQAA
+681 
-696 AKGTANGI
+696 
-704 GQGIPKINSTFD
+704 
-716 IKAKDLGP
+716 
-724 IAELTGAPADAAKNM
+724 
-739 GAVSFAGQAQSGAD
+739 
-753 DLTYDVNLSMSGIGG
+753 MSGIGG

-782 PQIDTALNL
+782 PQVDTALNL

-820 TLKGSAEDMAL
+820 TLKGGAENMAL

-850 PKAQDPNNPPPV
+850 PKATDPNNPPPV

-913 AAWGNSSIAGNASYD
+913 AAWGNSSIAGSATYD

-953 GEAAGGASSGG
+953 GEAAKSGGASSGG

-984 AQDADIDFTAQSL
+984 NQDADIDFTAQSL
-997 IMPDQQIDDLVA
+997 IMPDQQIDNLVA

-1016 IATMQTLQGKIYGGG
+1016 IAAMQTLQGNIYGGG

-1056 IQVGQVVG
+1056 IQVGQVMG

-1078 NLNATGAGESQA
+1078 TLNATGAGVSQA

-1210 NGPMTPTPRF
+1210 DGPMTPTPRF

-1234 TQQGGFNPTGLVQ
+1234 TQQGGFNPAGLVQ

-1261 LGGGGAAPAT
+1261 LGGGGAVPAT

-1296 EGVLGGSKNNQQQ
+1296 EGVLGGGDNNQQQ
-1309 QQQQPGAVLP
+1309 QQQQPGAALP
-1319 GVGDL
+1319 GVGDI
-1324 FGNKKKQQAPAQQ
+1324 FGGSNKKQQQQAPAQQ
-1337 QQSEPGAAEPGA
+1337 QPSEPGAAEPGA
-1349 AIPNAAPMEQAPAEA
+1349 AIPEAAPMEQAPAQ
-1364 APEPEAAPA
+1364 AAPA
-1373 EAAPAEAAPE
+1373 ETAPAESAPAESEPAEAAPE

-1393 PEAAPQDAAP
+1393 AEAAPQDAAP

-1409 QEAPAEAQ
+1409 QEAAPQEVQ

-1447 QQEPGI
+1447 QQQEPGL

>member
-79 PDMATLD
+79 PDMATLE

-107 IVLENPT
+107 IVLEKPT

-141 PEPSAPPAEGE
+141 PEPSAAPAEGG

-198 QAEGGATVENIP
+198 QAEGGATVANIP
-210 LGFHVKTGALDPS
+210 LGFRVKTGALDQT
-223 KPMPLDVSFS
+223 KPMPLDVSFN
-233 LTDSN
+233 LTDAN
-238 ASIGFVGEVNIAA
+238 ATIGFVGEVNIAA

-265 SKGENLAKMIAGMP
+265 SKGDNLAKLIAGMP

-305 SARTDNFTAT
+305 NARTDNFTAT
-315 LGDLNAKASVAASY
+315 LGDLNAKASVAANY
-329 EAAPSVEANVAIGRL
+329 EAAPSVEAKVAIGRI
-344 DLDKLMPAGEAKEA
+344 DLDKMMPAGEAKEE
-358 SAEAPA
+358 SAEAAPA
-364 ETTAPAQPA
+364 ETAAPAKPA
-373 APFSLPPDVT
+373 EPFSLPPDVT

-390 EQIVYKGQAI
+390 EQIVYKGQPI

-408 LAQGILTIKN
+408 LAQGILTIKD

-495 LKATLDQSTI
+495 LKATLDQSTL
-505 NGGVVVALPDGA
+505 NGGVVVSLPDGV
-517 QRKQMGIGVG
+517 QRKRLGLGVG
-527 LGVDKLNLDGYM
+527 LAVDKLNLDGYM
-539 PAKAAAK
+539 PVKSAAK
-546 EAAPAEAAD
+546 EAEPAEAATD
-555 AKKDA
+555 KKA
-560 GGNPLK
+560 EQGGNPLK

-572 DFNANVDLKAGALT
+572 DYNANVDFKAGSLT

-616 QGGKANIAAKVTELK
+616 QGGKANVAAKVTDLK

-645 DAGRVLQMAGMGP
+645 DAGRVLQMAGMGA

-739 GAVSFAGQAQSGAD
+739 GAVSFVGQAQSGAD
-753 DLTYDVNLSMSGIGG
+753 DLTYDVNLSMAGVGG

-831 DLNLNGVGGTAK
+831 DLNLKGVGGTAK

-850 PKAQDPNNPPPV
+850 PKAKDPNNPPPV
-862 GFDIALSANHP
+862 GFDIALSADHP

-883 IPSSGVKAGPLKA
+883 IQSSGVKAGPLKA
-896 SLKATGNSKNA
+896 SLKAQGNSKNA
-907 KVNDLN
+907 KVSDLN
-913 AAWGNSSIAGNASYD
+913 AAWGNSSIAGSASYD

-953 GEAAGGASSGG
+953 EGAKSGGGSSGG
-964 GGGKGGSPWSEE
+964 GTGTAKGKSPWSEE
-976 PMDLSAMR
+976 PLDLSALR
-984 AQDADIDFTAQSL
+984 NQDADIDLTAQSL

-1016 IATMQTLQGKIYGGG
+1016 VATMQTLQGKIYGGG

-1056 IQVGQVVG
+1056 IQVGQVMG

-1156 NIRQGV
+1156 NIKQGV

-1234 TQQGGFNPTGLVQ
+1234 TQQGGFNPAGLVQ
-1247 EIPGLKGLPGIGNL
+1247 EIPGLKKLPGIGNL
-1261 LGGGGAAPAT
+1261 LGGQGAAPT
-1271 GTEGQPGAVVPGV
+1271 TEGQPGVAIPGV

-1291 LPGGL
+1291 LPGGIG
-1296 EGVLGGSKNNQQQ
+1296 EVLGGSKNNQQQ
-1309 QQQQPGAVLP
+1309 QQQQPGANLP

-1324 FGNKKKQQAPAQQ
+1324 FGNKKKQQQQQEQQQQ
-1337 QQSEPGAAEPGA
+1337 QQSEPGTVEPGA
-1349 AIPNAAPMEQAPAEA
+1349 AMPQEAPAEAAPAEA

-1373 EAAPAEAAPE
+1373 EAAPE
-1383 PGAAPQDTAP
+1383 
-1393 PEAAPQDAAP
+1393 PEAAPQ
-1403 EPEPAP
+1403 
-1409 QEAPAEAQ
+1409 EAQ
-1417 PEPQPEP
+1417 PEEAQPQEAQPEAQPEP
-1424 QAEPGAAEPGAAAP
+1424 QAEPGAAEPGAA
-1438 ADQPPAEEQ
+1438 PPAEQQQQQQPEGEQQ

-1453 VIPGLQLPGS
+1453 IIPGVELPGS